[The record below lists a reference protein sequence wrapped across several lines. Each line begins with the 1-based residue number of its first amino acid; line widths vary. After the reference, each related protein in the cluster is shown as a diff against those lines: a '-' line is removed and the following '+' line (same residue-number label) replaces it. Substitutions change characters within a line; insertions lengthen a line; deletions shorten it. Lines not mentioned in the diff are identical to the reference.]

1 MGPPN
6 IMSLSLS
13 ARKCLEM
20 AIIALMRKKEQEMK
34 VMMKVKKC
42 LRMAIIALMR
52 RTKLEMKVR
61 TKVKCLRMARE
72 QGSQRHRW
80 LQGCSKTVTSEAR
93 HTLIEIDL
101 EERRIGY
108 SISDLRGKITLHV
121 HLILYSS
128 SKALGLVID
137 LEHCL
142 ERPIGLLGVAI
153 LPSKVVGANS
163 PNKGRN

>member
-34 VMMKVKKC
+34 VMM
-42 LRMAIIALMR
+42 
-52 RTKLEMKVR
+52 
-61 TKVKCLRMARE
+61 KVKCLRMARE

-153 LPSKVVGANS
+153 PPSEVAGANS

>member
-34 VMMKVKKC
+34 VMMKVKC
-42 LRMAIIALMR
+42 LRI
-52 RTKLEMKVR
+52 
-61 TKVKCLRMARE
+61 ARE

-108 SISDLRGKITLHV
+108 SISDLRGKVTLHV

>member
-34 VMMKVKKC
+34 VMM
-42 LRMAIIALMR
+42 
-52 RTKLEMKVR
+52 
-61 TKVKCLRMARE
+61 KVKCLRMARE

-108 SISDLRGKITLHV
+108 SISDLRGKVTLHV

-137 LEHCL
+137 LERCL
-142 ERPIGLLGVAI
+142 ERSIGLLGVAI
-153 LPSKVVGANS
+153 PPSEVVGANS
-163 PNKGRN
+163 PNKGRS

>member
-34 VMMKVKKC
+34 VMM
-42 LRMAIIALMR
+42 
-52 RTKLEMKVR
+52 
-61 TKVKCLRMARE
+61 KVKCLRMARE

-108 SISDLRGKITLHV
+108 SISDLRGKVTLHV
-121 HLILYSS
+121 H
-128 SKALGLVID
+128 
-137 LEHCL
+137 
-142 ERPIGLLGVAI
+142 
-153 LPSKVVGANS
+153 
-163 PNKGRN
+163 

>member
-34 VMMKVKKC
+34 VMMKVKC
-42 LRMAIIALMR
+42 LRI
-52 RTKLEMKVR
+52 
-61 TKVKCLRMARE
+61 ARE